1 MKTIENVKGV
11 MAGWLIV
18 SSQKALKDHG
28 FTVENGKITAIVPNS
43 RLKGKSGVIDARE
56 NIVIPTFACTHT
68 HMYETIAHGAVEP
81 NLSLKPLLEDFW
93 WPVVENRQT
102 LDTIRITSEYASLEH
117 LKTGV
122 TLIND
127 IVEAPFAE
135 NGKRLLTEEKVLRK
149 AGMKGVLSLESN
161 ERINTKNG
169 EENLNENRDFILA
182 MRKKGNSDIRGTICT
197 HTTFSCSVPFLKKAA
212 GMARDMDEYIQ
223 IHMNEG
229 PDECKCCFDKYGMT
243 TAELYKK
250 IGFWEGGKAWA
261 NQCSCMEPVELN
273 IMGTMHVGIS
283 SQPRSN
289 ALCNAGI
296 APVSDMLKNGIN
308 VGLGTDNGEGN
319 FFENGRYLA
328 LMQMGKNYTK
338 FALTPDKAFEIM
350 TEMGAKGLGY
360 KDVGKLEKGY
370 SADFQILTGNASI
383 YLKEYN
389 VVGEVFWRK
398 EPTDIL
404 AVYVNG
410 QLVAKGGHA
419 VNLNEKRIREEFRDC
434 LVDFWKGQPYQV
446 GTKTTAKKKGRK

>member
-1 MKTIENVKGV
+1 MAKTTGI
-11 MAGWLIV
+11 MAGWLIM
-18 SSQKALKDHG
+18 SANEAKKDTG
-28 FTVENGKITAIVPNS
+28 FVIEDGKIVEIVPNEK
-43 RLKGKSGVIDARE
+43 LLGKEGVIDARE

-93 WPVVENRQT
+93 WPVVENRQN
-102 LDTIRITSEYASLEH
+102 LETIRITAEYASLEH

-127 IVEAPFAE
+127 ILEAPFAE
-135 NGKRLLTEEKVLRK
+135 AGKRLLTEEKVLRQ
-149 AGMKGVLSLESN
+149 AGIKGVLSLESN
-161 ERINTKNG
+161 ERISTENG
-169 EENLNENRDFILA
+169 VTNLEENKNFILA
-182 MRKKGNSDIRGTICT
+182 MREADNNDIRGTICT
-197 HTTFSCSVPFLKKAA
+197 HTTFSCSVPFLMKAA
-212 GMARDMDEYIQ
+212 GMARDLDEYIQ

-229 PDECKCCFDKYGMT
+229 PDECKCCYDKYGMT

-273 IMGTMHVGIS
+273 IMGTMGVGIS
-283 SQPRSN
+283 TQPRSN

-319 FFENGRYLA
+319 FFENMRYLA

-338 FALTPDKAFEIM
+338 YALTPVQAFEIA
-350 TEMGAKGLGY
+350 TEMGARGLGY
-360 KDVGKLEKGY
+360 TDVGALRPGY

-383 YLKEYN
+383 YLKDYN
-389 VVGEVFWRK
+389 VVQEIFWRK
-398 EPTDIL
+398 EPEDIK

-410 QLVAKGGHA
+410 ELVAKDGHA
-419 VNLNEKRIREEFRDC
+419 VNLDEARIRQEFKDC
-434 LVDFWKGQPYQV
+434 VHEFWKGQPYQV
-446 GTKTTAKKKGRK
+446 EE

>member
-1 MKTIENVKGV
+1 MEKITGV
-11 MAGWLIV
+11 MAGWLIM
-18 SSQKALKDHG
+18 SANEAKKDYG
-28 FTVENGKITAIVPNS
+28 FVVEDGKITEVVPNEK
-43 RLKGKSGVIDARE
+43 LMGKEGVLDARE
-56 NIVIPTFACTHT
+56 NIIIPTFACTHT

-102 LDTIRITSEYASLEH
+102 LETIRITAEYASLEH

-127 IVEAPFAE
+127 ILEAPFAE
-135 NGKRLLTEEKVLRK
+135 NGKRLLTEEKVLRQ
-149 AGMKGVLSLESN
+149 AGIKGVLSLESN
-161 ERINTKNG
+161 ERISTENG
-169 EENLNENRDFILA
+169 EENLKENADFILA
-182 MRKKGNSDIRGTICT
+182 MRATGNNDIRGTICT

-212 GMARDMDEYIQ
+212 GMARDMDEIIQ

-229 PDECKCCFDKYGMT
+229 PDECKCAYDKYGMT

-273 IMGTMHVGIS
+273 IMGSMGVGIS
-283 SQPRSN
+283 TQPRSN

-319 FFENGRYLA
+319 FFENKRYLA

-338 FALTPDKAFEIM
+338 YALTPLQAFEIA
-350 TEMGAKGLGY
+350 TEMGPKGLGFT
-360 KDVGKLEKGY
+360 DVGALREGY
-370 SADFQILTGNASI
+370 SADFQVLTGNAAI
-383 YLKEYN
+383 YLNEKN
-389 VVGEVFWRK
+389 VVQEVFWRK
-398 EPTDIL
+398 EPEDIK

-410 QLVAKGGHA
+410 VMVAKDGHA
-419 VNLNEKRIREEFRDC
+419 LNLDEERIRQEFKDC
-434 LVDFWKGQPYQV
+434 TRDFWAGQPYQD
-446 GTKTTAKKKGRK
+446 

>member
-1 MKTIENVKGV
+1 MAKMTGI

-18 SSQKALKDHG
+18 SAQKALKDHG
-28 FTVENGKITAIVPNS
+28 FVCEDGKIVEIVPNEK
-43 RLKGKSGVIDARE
+43 LLGKEGVVDARE
-56 NIVIPTFACTHT
+56 NIICPTFASTHT

-102 LDTIRITSEYASLEH
+102 LETIRITAEYASLEH

-127 IVEAPFAE
+127 ILEAPFAE
-135 NGKRLLTEEKVLRK
+135 AGQRLLTEEKALRR

-161 ERINTKNG
+161 ERISTENG
-169 EENLNENRDFILA
+169 ESNLLENRDFILK
-182 MRKKGNSDIRGTICT
+182 MREAGSRDIRGTICT

-212 GMARDMDEYIQ
+212 GMARDIDEYIQ

-229 PDECKCCFDKYGMT
+229 PDECQCCYDKYGMT

-250 IGFWEGGKAWA
+250 IGFWEGVKAWA

-273 IMGTMHVGIS
+273 IMGTMGVGIS
-283 SQPRSN
+283 TQPRSN

-319 FFENGRYLA
+319 FFENMRYLS

-338 FALTPDKAFEIM
+338 YALSPDKAFEIA
-350 TEMGAKGLGY
+350 TEMGARGLGY
-360 KDVGKLEKGY
+360 TDVGALRPGY
-370 SADFQILTGNASI
+370 SADFLILTGNASI

-389 VVGEVFWRK
+389 VVQEVYWRK
-398 EPTDIL
+398 EPEDIK

-410 QLVAKGGHA
+410 ELVAKDGVA
-419 VNLNEKRIREEFRDC
+419 INLDEKRIRQEFRDC
-434 LVDFWKGQPYQV
+434 VHDFWKGRPYQI
-446 GTKTTAKKKGRK
+446 AD

>member
-1 MKTIENVKGV
+1 MAKTTGI

-18 SSQKALKDHG
+18 SANEAKKGHG
-28 FTVENGKITAIVPNS
+28 FVIENGKIVEIVPNEK
-43 RLKGKSGVIDARE
+43 LMGKEGVIDARE
-56 NIVIPTFACTHT
+56 HIVCPTFACTHT

-102 LDTIRITSEYASLEH
+102 LETIRITSEYASLEH

-127 IVEAPFAE
+127 ILEAPFAE
-135 NGKRLLTEEKVLRK
+135 AGKRLLTEEKVLRK
-149 AGMKGVLSLESN
+149 AGIKGVLSLESN
-161 ERINTKNG
+161 ERISTENG
-169 EENLNENRDFILA
+169 EVNLKENQDFILA
-182 MRKKGNSDIRGTICT
+182 MRETGSRDIRGTICT
-197 HTTFSCSVPFLKKAA
+197 HTTFSCSVPFLMKAA

-229 PDECKCCFDKYGMT
+229 PDEDKCCFDQYGMT

-273 IMGTMHVGIS
+273 IMGTLGVGIS
-283 SQPRSN
+283 TQPRSN

-319 FFENGRYLA
+319 FFENMRYLA

-338 FALTPDKAFEIM
+338 YALTPLQAFEIA
-350 TEMGAKGLGY
+350 TEMGPKGLGFT
-360 KDVGKLEKGY
+360 DVGALRPGY
-370 SADFQILTGNASI
+370 SADFQILTGSAAI
-383 YLKEYN
+383 YLREEN
-389 VVGEVFWRK
+389 VVQEVFWRK
-398 EPTDIL
+398 EPEDIKE
-404 AVYVNG
+404 VYVNG
-410 QLVAKGGHA
+410 ELVARDGRAIH
-419 VNLNEKRIREEFRDC
+419 LDETRIRQEFKDC
-434 LVDFWKGQPYQV
+434 VRDFWKGQPYQL
-446 GTKTTAKKKGRK
+446 AD

>member
-1 MKTIENVKGV
+1 MANLTGV

-18 SSQKALKDHG
+18 DSETAYKDTG
-28 FTVENGKITAIVPNS
+28 FAVENGKITEIVPNEK
-43 RLKGKSGVIDARE
+43 LLGKDGVVDARDKF
-56 NIVIPTFACTHT
+56 VIPTFACMHT

-102 LDTIRITSEYASLEH
+102 LETIKVVSEYASVEH

-122 TLIND
+122 TFIND
-127 IVEAPFAE
+127 ILEAPCAE
-135 NGKRLLTEEKVLRK
+135 PGKRLLTEEAALRK

-161 ERINTKNG
+161 ERISTENG
-169 EENLNENRDFILA
+169 DENLEENKNFILK
-182 MRKKGNSDIRGTICT
+182 MREINGDIRGTICT

-212 GMARDMDEYIQ
+212 GIARDMDEYIQ

-229 PDECKCCFDKYGMT
+229 PDECKCAYDKYGMT

-273 IMGTMHVGIS
+273 IMGQMHVGIS
-283 SQPRSN
+283 TQPRSN

-296 APVSDMLKNGIN
+296 APVEDMIKNGIC

-319 FFENGRYLA
+319 FFENMRYLA
-328 LMQMGKNYTK
+328 LMQMGKNYSK
-338 FALTPDKAFEIM
+338 HALTPATAFKIA
-350 TEMGAKGLGY
+350 TENGPKGIGY
-360 KDVGKLEKGY
+360 TDVGTLRPGY
-370 SADFQILTGNASI
+370 SADFQILDGRSAI
-383 YLKEYN
+383 YLFEAN
-389 VVGEVFWRK
+389 VLQEVFWRK
-398 EPTDIL
+398 DPKDIE

-410 QLVAKGGHA
+410 EVVAKDGHP
-419 VNLNEKRIREEFRDC
+419 VNVDEDEAYKNFKELQRE
-434 LVDFWKGQPYQV
+434 FWRGQPYQYE
-446 GTKTTAKKKGRK
+446 

>member
-1 MKTIENVKGV
+1 MAKMTGV

-18 SSQKALKDHG
+18 SAHKALKNHG
-28 FTVENGKITAIVPNS
+28 FVCEEGRILEIVPNEK
-43 RLKGKSGVIDARE
+43 LLGKAGVIDARE
-56 NIVIPTFACTHT
+56 NIVCPSFACTHT

-93 WPVVENRQT
+93 WPVVENRQN
-102 LDTIRITSEYASLEH
+102 LETIRITAEYASLEH

-127 IVEAPFAE
+127 ILEAPFAQA
-135 NGKRLLTEEKVLRK
+135 GQRLLTEEKVLRK
-149 AGMKGVLSLESN
+149 AGIKGVLSLESN
-161 ERINTKNG
+161 ERISTENG
-169 EENLNENRDFILA
+169 EANLQENQDFILK
-182 MRKKGNSDIRGTICT
+182 MRETGNSDIRGTICT

-212 GMARDMDEYIQ
+212 GMARDLNEYIQ

-229 PDECKCCFDKYGMT
+229 PDECKCCYDKYGMT

-250 IGFWEGGKAWA
+250 IGFWEGVKAWA

-273 IMGTMHVGIS
+273 IMGTMNVGIS
-283 SQPRSN
+283 TQPRSN

-319 FFENGRYLA
+319 FFENMRYLA

-338 FALTPDKAFEIM
+338 YALTPDQAFTIA
-350 TEMGAKGLGY
+350 TEMGARGLGY
-360 KDVGKLEKGY
+360 TDVGMLQPGY
-370 SADFQILTGNASI
+370 SADFLILTGNASI

-389 VVGEVFWRK
+389 VVQEIFWRK
-398 EPTDIL
+398 EPEDIQ

-410 QLVAKGGHA
+410 ELVSKNGTA
-419 VNLNEKRIREEFRDC
+419 VHLDEERIRREFKDC
-434 LVDFWKGQPYQV
+434 VRDFWKGQPYQIEE
-446 GTKTTAKKKGRK
+446 

>member
-1 MKTIENVKGV
+1 MAKLTGV

-18 SSQKALKDHG
+18 SAQEARKGYG
-28 FTVENGKITAIVPNS
+28 FVCEDGKIVEIVPNEK
-43 RLKGKSGVIDARE
+43 LLGKEGILDARE
-56 NIVIPTFACTHT
+56 SIVCPTFASTHT

-81 NLSLKPLLEDFW
+81 DLSLKPLLEDFW

-102 LDTIRITSEYASLEH
+102 LETIRITTEYASLEH

-127 IVEAPFAE
+127 ILEAPFAE
-135 NGKRLLTEEKVLRK
+135 AGRRLMTEEQILRK
-149 AGMKGVLSLESN
+149 AGMKGILSLESN
-161 ERINTKNG
+161 ERISTENG
-169 EENLNENRDFILA
+169 ETNLNENRDFILK
-182 MRKKGNSDIRGTICT
+182 MREMGSRDVRGTICT

-212 GMARDMDEYIQ
+212 GMARDLDEYVQ

-229 PDECKCCFDKYGMT
+229 PDECKCCYDQYGMT

-250 IGFWEGGKAWA
+250 IGFWEGVKAWA

-273 IMGTMHVGIS
+273 IMGAMGVGIS
-283 SQPRSN
+283 TQPRSN

-296 APVSDMLKNGIN
+296 APVSDMLKNGIA

-319 FFENGRYLA
+319 FFENMRYLA

-338 FALTPDKAFEIM
+338 YALTPIKAFEIA
-350 TEMGAKGLGY
+350 TEMGAHGLGY
-360 KDVGKLEKGY
+360 SDVGALRPGY

-383 YLKEYN
+383 YLKEEN
-389 VVGEVFWRK
+389 VVQEVFWRK
-398 EPTDIL
+398 EPEDIQ

-410 QLVAKGGHA
+410 ELAARDGLA
-419 VNLNEKRIREEFRDC
+419 VNLDEKRIRQEFKDC
-434 LVDFWKGQPYQV
+434 VRDFWKGQPYQNEE
-446 GTKTTAKKKGRK
+446 

>member
-1 MKTIENVKGV
+1 MAKMTGI
-11 MAGWLIV
+11 MAGWLIMSANEV
-18 SSQKALKDHG
+18 KKDCG
-28 FTVENGKITAIVPNS
+28 LVIEDGKIVEVVPNAK
-43 RLKGKSGVIDARE
+43 LLGKEGVIDARE
-56 NIVIPTFACTHT
+56 NIVCPTFACTHT

-93 WPVVENRQT
+93 WPVVENRQN
-102 LDTIRITSEYASLEH
+102 LETIRITAEYASLEH

-127 IVEAPFAE
+127 ILEAPFAE
-135 NGKRLLTEEKVLRK
+135 AGKRLMTEEKVLRK
-149 AGMKGVLSLESN
+149 AGIKGVLSLESN
-161 ERINTKNG
+161 ERISTENG
-169 EENLNENRDFILA
+169 ETNLEENKNFILA
-182 MRKKGNSDIRGTICT
+182 MREAGNRDIRGTICT
-197 HTTFSCSVPFLKKAA
+197 HTTFSCSVPFLMKAA

-229 PDECKCCFDKYGMT
+229 PDECKCCYDKYGMT

-273 IMGTMHVGIS
+273 IMGTMGVGIS
-283 SQPRSN
+283 TQPRSN

-319 FFENGRYLA
+319 FFENMRYLA

-338 FALTPDKAFEIM
+338 YALTPIQAFEIA

-360 KDVGKLEKGY
+360 TDVGALRPGY
-370 SADFQILTGNASI
+370 SADFQILTGNAAI

-389 VVGEVFWRK
+389 VVQEVFWRK
-398 EPTDIL
+398 EPEDIK

-410 QLVAKGGHA
+410 ELVAKDGHA
-419 VNLNEKRIREEFRDC
+419 VNLDEARIRQEFKDC
-434 LVDFWKGQPYQV
+434 VRDFWKGQPYQIEE
-446 GTKTTAKKKGRK
+446 

>member
-1 MKTIENVKGV
+1 MAKLTGV

-18 SSQKALKDHG
+18 SAQEARKGYG
-28 FTVENGKITAIVPNS
+28 FVCEDGKIVEIVPNEK
-43 RLKGKSGVIDARE
+43 LLGKEGILDAQE
-56 NIVIPTFACTHT
+56 SIVCPTFASTHT

-81 NLSLKPLLEDFW
+81 DLSLKPLLEDFW

-102 LDTIRITSEYASLEH
+102 LETIRITTEYASLEH

-127 IVEAPFAE
+127 ILEAPFAE
-135 NGKRLLTEEKVLRK
+135 AGRRLMTEEQVLRK
-149 AGMKGVLSLESN
+149 AGMKGILSLESN
-161 ERINTKNG
+161 ERISTENG
-169 EENLNENRDFILA
+169 ETNLTENRDFILK
-182 MRKKGNSDIRGTICT
+182 MRETGSRDVRGTICT

-212 GMARDMDEYIQ
+212 GMARDLDEYVQ

-229 PDECKCCFDKYGMT
+229 PDECKCCYDQYGMT

-250 IGFWEGGKAWA
+250 IGFWEGVKAWA

-273 IMGTMHVGIS
+273 IMGAMGVGIS
-283 SQPRSN
+283 TQPRSN

-296 APVSDMLKNGIN
+296 APVSDMMKNGIA

-319 FFENGRYLA
+319 FFENMRYLA

-338 FALTPDKAFEIM
+338 YALTPIKAFEIA
-350 TEMGAKGLGY
+350 TEMGASGLGY
-360 KDVGKLEKGY
+360 TDVGTLRPGY

-383 YLKEYN
+383 YLKENN
-389 VVGEVFWRK
+389 VVQEVFWRK
-398 EPTDIL
+398 EPDDIQ

-410 QLVAKGGHA
+410 ELVAKDGLA
-419 VNLNEKRIREEFRDC
+419 VHLDEKRIRQEFKDC
-434 LVDFWKGQPYQV
+434 VRDFWKGQPYQNEE
-446 GTKTTAKKKGRK
+446 

>member
-1 MKTIENVKGV
+1 MAKTNGI

-18 SSQKALKDHG
+18 SANEARKGHG
-28 FTVENGKITAIVPNS
+28 LVVENGVITDIVPNEK
-43 RLKGKSGVIDARE
+43 LLGKVGVIDARE
-56 NIVIPTFACTHT
+56 NIVCPTFASTHT
-68 HMYETIAHGAVEP
+68 HMYETLAHGAVEP
-81 NLSLKPLLEDFW
+81 NLSLKPLLEEFW
-93 WPVVENRQT
+93 WPVVENRQN
-102 LDTIRITSEYASLEH
+102 LETIRISAEYASLEH

-127 IVEAPFAE
+127 ILEAPFAE
-135 NGKRLLTEEKVLRK
+135 NGKRLLTEEKALRK

-161 ERINTKNG
+161 ERISTANG
-169 EENLNENRDFILA
+169 EENLKENADFILA
-182 MRKKGNSDIRGTICT
+182 MRERGNADIRGTICT

-212 GMARDMDEYIQ
+212 GIARAMDEIIQ

-229 PDECKCCFDKYGMT
+229 PDECKCCYDQYGMT

-273 IMGTMHVGIS
+273 IMGSMGVGIS
-283 SQPRSN
+283 TQPRSN

-296 APVSDMLKNGIN
+296 APVSDMLKNGIL

-319 FFENGRYLA
+319 FFENMRYLA

-338 FALTPDKAFEIM
+338 YALTPLQAFEIA

-360 KDVGKLEKGY
+360 TNVGALRKGY
-370 SADFQILTGNASI
+370 CADFQVLSGSSAI
-383 YLKEYN
+383 YLQEHN
-389 VVGEVFWRK
+389 VVQEVFWRK
-398 EPTDIL
+398 DPLDIN

-410 QLVAKGGHA
+410 EVVASNGQA
-419 VNLNEKRIREEFRDC
+419 VNLDEERIRREFRDC
-434 LVDFWKGQPYQV
+434 VRDFWKGQPYQI
-446 GTKTTAKKKGRK
+446 GE